1 MFNPELR
8 FGEIVSNNKL
18 VSIFK
23 CGNMG
28 GMRRSHATNSLV
40 LIMDHT
46 KAFYKDKRVKDKVKY
61 TGMGKTGYMELNYAQ
76 NRTLNESRFNG
87 VNVFMF
93 EVSNPAEYS
102 FLGKVILD
110 EDPYQELQIDINDN
124 RRRVWIFPL
133 RLIDYPTF
141 LIN

>member
-1 MFNPELR
+1 MGFNSGLR
-8 FGEIVSNNKL
+8 FGEIISNNKL

-28 GMRRSHATNSLV
+28 GMRRSYATNSLV

-46 KAFYKDKRVKDKVKY
+46 KGFYRDTRNRDKVKY

-76 NRTLNESRFNG
+76 NRTLNESRTNG
-87 VNVFMF
+87 IDVFMF
-93 EVSNPAEYS
+93 EVTNPGEYS
-102 FLGKVILD
+102 FLGKVVLD
-110 EDPYQELQIDINDN
+110 GDPYQEFQTDVNEN

-133 RLIDYPTF
+133 RLIDYPRE
-141 LIN
+141 